1 MYVVYTLQR
10 DRQVDIARQ
19 SSFVGWKKI
28 QLGED

>member
-1 MYVVYTLQR
+1 MLLYTLQR